1 MAQDASNTSYNVLW
15 FFDNY
20 NDFRNW
26 QKIYTDSVS
35 LLSPSYIWYEITLLT
50 QITAKVEKTIKN
62 FIYSPLLSKE

>member
-35 LLSPSYIWYEITLLT
+35 LLSPKYMVWNYIIDSNYCQSRE
-50 QITAKVEKTIKN
+50 N
-62 FIYSPLLSKE
+62 Y